1 MRRVGSSGVALLLVL
16 AVLLPA
22 NPAVA
27 APGPSAAPEWWF
39 DRWGVPALWAQ
50 GADGRGVTIAE
61 IDSGVNTAV
70 PELAGKILAGTDY
83 GPHGGDGGTDHE
95 LDPFG
100 HGTAMASIMVAAP
113 GTAGI
118 QGMAPAA
125 RILPIAVPLEG
136 TDDATSN
143 DHLSD
148 AIRYAAD
155 HGAKIINMSL
165 GASRDPALDSAPCP
179 PAEQSAVD
187 YAATRGDL
195 VLAAAGNGGTSGS
208 PVEEPAVCVGVI
220 TVGAVDS
227 SQVVPSFSS
236 RHPYV
241 TVVAPGVNIPSLGR
255 LPGTAYQGDGT
266 SQATAI
272 ASAALAM
279 IWSRFPALT
288 NSQVLARLL
297 ATLDVPHPSRDPEYG
312 YGVINPARAIQTEV
326 PADTPEPILSAL
338 APYLALDR
346 AIAAASSPAPPTA
359 RRSGTP
365 PGAFVVG
372 TPPSRFTAAVWTSG
386 AVALVALLALLA
398 LGVFGWRRARTAR
411 ELRAVASAPSTP
423 SPTAWLPEPD
433 WPLRAAGPA
442 DD

>member
-1 MRRVGSSGVALLLVL
+1 MRRVVSAGVALLLVS

-22 NPAVA
+22 SPAVA
-27 APGPSAAPEWWF
+27 APGPAAAPEWWF

-50 GADGRGVTIAE
+50 GADGRGITIAE
-61 IDSGVNTAV
+61 IDSGVNKAV
-70 PELAGKILAGTDY
+70 PELAGKILPGTDY
-83 GPHGGDGGTDHE
+83 GPNGGDGGTDHE

-113 GTAGI
+113 GVAGI

-136 TDDATSN
+136 TDDAASN
-143 DHLSD
+143 DRLPD
-148 AIRYAAD
+148 AVRYAAD

-165 GASRDPALDSAPCP
+165 GAASDPALDSPPCP
-179 PAEQSAVD
+179 PSEQSAVD
-187 YAATRGDL
+187 YAASKGAI
-195 VLAAAGNGGTSGS
+195 VVAAAGNGGTSGS
-208 PVEEPAVCVGVI
+208 PVEEPGVCVGVV
-220 TVGAVDS
+220 TVGAVDR
-227 SQVVPSFSS
+227 SQAVPSFSS

-241 TVVAPGVNIPSLGR
+241 TVAAPGVNVPSLGR

-288 NSQVLARLL
+288 NAQVLARLL
-297 ATLDVPHPSRDPEYG
+297 ATLDVPHPSRDPGYG
-312 YGVINPARAIQTEV
+312 YGVINPERAIQTDV
-326 PADTPEPILSAL
+326 PTDTPEPILSAL

-346 AIAAASSPAPPTA
+346 AIAAASSPAPSKA
-359 RRSGTP
+359 SRSGAP

-372 TPPSRFTAAVWTSG
+372 APPSRFTSAVWTSG
-386 AVALVALLALLA
+386 GVALAALLALLV
-398 LGVFGWRRARTAR
+398 LGVFGWRRACTAH
-411 ELRAVASAPSTP
+411 EAGAVASAPGAP
-423 SPTAWLPEPD
+423 PPTVWLPEP
-433 WPLRAAGPA
+433 A
-442 DD
+442 DS